1 LRFYQNTV
9 LSIQQLLQG
18 STMTTI
24 GWQEWGALPE
34 LNINL
39 IHMKVDTGAK
49 TSCLHAFKLEPFE
62 RDGQEWL
69 RIFMHPEQG
78 SLREQV
84 CEAPVFD
91 KREVTDSGGHT
102 ETRYVIRTRLQLGKF
117 DQAVELTLTNR
128 DTMKF
133 RMLLGRQ
140 AMRGNFIVDPQA
152 SHLLGEEQ

>member
-1 LRFYQNTV
+1 
-9 LSIQQLLQG
+9 
-18 STMTTI
+18 MTTI

-34 LNINL
+34 LNINQ

-62 RDGQEWL
+62 REGQEWL
-69 RIFMHPEQG
+69 RIFVHPEQN
-78 SLREQV
+78 SLHEHV

-102 ETRYVIRTRLQLGKF
+102 EIRYVIRTRLQLGTV
-117 DQAVELTLTNR
+117 DQTVELTLTNR

-140 AMRGNFIVDPQA
+140 AMRGHFTVDPQA

>member
-1 LRFYQNTV
+1 
-9 LSIQQLLQG
+9 
-18 STMTTI
+18 M
-24 GWQEWGALPE
+24 
-34 LNINL
+34 
-39 IHMKVDTGAK
+39 
-49 TSCLHAFKLEPFE
+49 
-62 RDGQEWL
+62 
-69 RIFMHPEQG
+69 
-78 SLREQV
+78 